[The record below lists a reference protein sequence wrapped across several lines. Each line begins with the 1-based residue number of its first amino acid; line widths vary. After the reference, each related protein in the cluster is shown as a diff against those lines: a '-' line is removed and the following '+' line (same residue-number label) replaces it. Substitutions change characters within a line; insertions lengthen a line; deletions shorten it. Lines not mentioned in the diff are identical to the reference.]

1 MNKGVVFVIFYYDHY
16 VLKDVFTYGILTIYG
31 KEFWGTYVNL
41 DMMCAMNFV
50 NVT

>member
-16 VLKDVFTYGILTIYG
+16 ALKDVFTYGILTIYG
-31 KEFWGTYVNL
+31 KEFWGIYVNL